1 MMFERYLI
9 ENCAPTLASLK
20 TANLFRYT
28 YDTEEELQESVEKWN
43 DQFAPKG
50 VSVEILYRT
59 KEWAL
64 VYVYR
69 RMALERDLHRDGT
82 EQLLEQCGYGH
93 AVTVETAIPHLKTR
107 LKANDGFP
115 HEIGLFLGYPLEDVI
130 GFIRNRG
137 HNSKCTGYWKVY
149 GDATEAVRTFAKFR
163 KCQDVYG
170 RLWKEGRR
178 SVLQLTVAV

>member
-1 MMFERYLI
+1 MFERYLI

-20 TANLFRYT
+20 TANLFRYI

-43 DQFAPKG
+43 DQIAPKG
-50 VSVEILYRT
+50 VSVEILYQT

-64 VYVYR
+64 IYVYR

-82 EQLLEQCGYGH
+82 ELLLEQCGYGH

-107 LKANDGFP
+107 LQADGSFP

-130 GFIRNRG
+130 GFIRNQG

-149 GDATEAVRTFAKFR
+149 GDAAEAGRTFARFR

-170 RLWKEGRR
+170 RLWKEGCR

>member
-1 MMFERYLI
+1 MFERYLI
-9 ENCAPTLASLK
+9 ENCSPTLASLK

-43 DQFAPKG
+43 DQIAPKG
-50 VSVEILYRT
+50 VSVEILYQT

-64 VYVYR
+64 IYVYR
-69 RMALERDLHRDGT
+69 RMALERDLHRDGA

-107 LKANDGFP
+107 LQADGSFP

-130 GFIRNRG
+130 GFIRNQG

-149 GDATEAVRTFAKFR
+149 GDAAEAGRTFARFR

>member
-1 MMFERYLI
+1 MFERYLI
-9 ENCAPTLASLK
+9 ENCSPTLASLK
-20 TANLFRYT
+20 TANLFRYR
-28 YDTEEELQESVEKWN
+28 YDREDELKESVEKWN
-43 DQFAPKG
+43 DRFAAKG
-50 VSVEILYRT
+50 VSVEILYQT

-69 RMALERDLHRDGT
+69 RIALDRDLHRDGV
-82 EQLLEQCGYGH
+82 EPLLARCGYE
-93 AVTVETAIPHLKTR
+93 VIESVENAIAYLKTR
-107 LKANDGFP
+107 LQVKGSFP
-115 HEIGLFLGYPLEDVI
+115 HEIGLFLGYPVEDVI
-130 GFIRNRG
+130 GFMENRG

-149 GDATEAVRTFAKFR
+149 GDDAEAGRTFARFR